1 MADSLNSSVQLAV
14 RSLAPWLPPWVQSAL
29 TVLDRS
35 LDVRP
40 AAIFE
45 ARLFECL
52 ESWRAELKRPLE
64 GAYRPQELDAQ
75 SFVQLVL
82 LTIDAAVKERLG
94 DKRRM
99 YGRILAHADTPEW
112 RDKVGRV
119 EEVLAALIQVSEA
132 DLRVLK
138 VIIAHVSGVPA
149 QGISEEKYLEAA
161 QIRLIILR
169 AAVPDLSVRGARTHL
184 TRLERLGL
192 VLQRQTMGVG
202 DDWTHLVYE
211 PTHLLQELMLLIATT
226 PNAEQ

>member
-1 MADSLNSSVQLAV
+1 MTRDSLSSSVQFAA
-14 RSLAPWLPPWVQSAL
+14 RSLAPWLPPWVQSVLA
-29 TVLDRS
+29 VLDRT

-45 ARLFECL
+45 ERLFEFL

-64 GAYRPQELDAQ
+64 SAYRPQELDAQ

-82 LTIDAAVKERLG
+82 LTIDAAVKERLS

-99 YGRILAHADTPEW
+99 YGRILAHADTPDW

-119 EEVLAALIQVSEA
+119 EEVLAALIQVSEG

-138 VIIAHVSGVPA
+138 PIIAHVSGVSA
-149 QGISEEKYLEAA
+149 QGITEERYLEAA
-161 QIRLIILR
+161 QITLTTLQS
-169 AAVPDLSVRGARTHL
+169 AVPDLSATGVRTYL

-192 VLQRQTMGVG
+192 VLQLQTMG
-202 DDWTHLVYE
+202 DDRTHAVYE

-226 PNAEQ
+226 PNPQR